1 MLYLI
6 LAALCSAVL
15 TLMLKLFRDPKGNR
29 FGIILGN
36 YLTCVLIAFLQMPEK
51 GRLFAVS
58 SSTLLMSAA
67 AGFLYVAGL
76 VFTQTSVRKNGAT
89 LTSAFSRLG
98 LIVPLTVSF
107 LFFEE
112 VPSLLKIGGLV
123 LAGAAIWLINSS
135 AGENPAVQAS
145 SGGERK
151 NIAVLLMTLLACGC
165 SETMAK
171 VFSRLGDQGED
182 TRYFF
187 FLFLTAALLTLI
199 LCTAEKRKTG
209 KGIRIAELAAGIL
222 AGIPNYCSS
231 YFLLK
236 ALLALPAALVY
247 PVFSVGAIL
256 LVTIGGAVFFRE
268 KLGKR
273 QYAGLALILC
283 ALVLLNL

>member
-15 TLMLKLFRDPKGNR
+15 TLVLKLFRNPKGNR

-76 VFTQTSVRKNGAT
+76 VLIQTSVRINGAT
-89 LTSAFSRLG
+89 MTSAFSKLS
-98 LIVPLTVSF
+98 LVVPLSVSF
-107 LFFEE
+107 LFFDEI
-112 VPSLLKIGGLV
+112 PSPLKIGGLV
-123 LAGAAIWLINSS
+123 LAACAILLINSS
-135 AGENPAVQAS
+135 SGGSAVSPAGE
-145 SGGERK
+145 EKK
-151 NIAVLLMTLLACGC
+151 NLTVLLLTLLAVGC
-165 SETMAK
+165 SESMTK
-171 VFSRLGDQGED
+171 IFSRLGDQRED

-187 FLFLTAALLTLI
+187 FLFLTAALLTLV
-199 LCTAEKRKTG
+199 LAAAEKKKTG
-209 KGIRIAELAAGIL
+209 KGFRLAELAAGIL
-222 AGIPNYCSS
+222 AGIPNYFASLL
-231 YFLLK
+231 LLK
-236 ALLALPAALVY
+236 AVLKLPASLVY
-247 PVFSVGAIL
+247 PCYSVGAIL